1 LAAPTFRDLAGANE
15 PALATQ
21 LQRPEVR
28 EKILSELTGGP
39 DIFSRY
45 PYAFELSDPP
55 RYDQDPDES
64 LAARASAA
72 EVPVIRI
79 AYDILAADGII
90 YVPVSNYVEGN
101 LRAAHEM
108 LLHPCTVPGLS
119 DGGAHCTNVADF
131 DYPTFLLSH
140 WAREAPA
147 DQRIPVERVV
157 KLQCADTANLVGLHD
172 RGVLARGKRA
182 DVNLI
187 DLSAVGSTFPTI
199 VNDLPGGGSRLVS
212 RGTGY
217 VATIVGGQVC
227 FEDGLHTGAMA
238 GGLVRGGTL

>member
-1 LAAPTFRDLAGANE
+1 
-15 PALATQ
+15 
-21 LQRPEVR
+21 
-28 EKILSELTGGP
+28 
-39 DIFSRY
+39 
-45 PYAFELSDPP
+45 
-55 RYDQDPDES
+55 
-64 LAARASAA
+64 
-72 EVPVIRI
+72 
-79 AYDILAADGII
+79 
-90 YVPVSNYVEGN
+90 
-101 LRAAHEM
+101 M